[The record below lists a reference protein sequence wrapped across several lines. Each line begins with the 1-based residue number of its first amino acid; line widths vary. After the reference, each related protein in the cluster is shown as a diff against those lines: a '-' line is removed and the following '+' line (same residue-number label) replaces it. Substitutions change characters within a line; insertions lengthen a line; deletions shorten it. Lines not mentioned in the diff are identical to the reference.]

1 MKLDDLPEK
10 QALYLLL
17 CELNARQNTDRL
29 RSYEPY
35 PKQLDFHAAG
45 LEHRE
50 RLLRAGNQNGKT
62 YCAGM
67 EMAYHL
73 TGMYPDWWP
82 GRRWDRPIIAWAG
95 SDTGETTRDNPQ
107 RQLIGLVGEFGT
119 GSIPKR
125 LIGTNKSAMGVAD
138 LIDYAK
144 IKHTSGGW
152 STLRFK
158 HYSQGRQKWQGP
170 PVDAVWFD
178 EEPPAD
184 IYDEGLARTIATG
197 GLVYLSFTPLLGM
210 SEVVRR
216 YLMEGAATRH
226 DTNMTIEDA
235 EHIPAEERERII
247 AAFAPHE
254 REARAKG
261 VPTLGSGRIFPIA
274 ESELEWT
281 AVQLPPHVVYLGGID
296 FGWDHPTAAVKC
308 AWDRDSDVFYVCTAY
323 KRSEQTPL
331 IHAGALRPW
340 GDWLPW
346 AWPHDGLQHDKGSG
360 KKLADQYS
368 DHGLEMM
375 NSKATFPDGSNG
387 VEAGIFE
394 LLDAMKTGRF
404 KVAKHL
410 NDWWEEFRLYHRDNG
425 KVVKEFDDLMSATR
439 YAWMMRRHAV
449 PEGGEDYGDEYN
461 QQREGGWMA

>member
-1 MKLDDLPEK
+1 MKLQDLPDN
-10 QALYLLL
+10 QRLYLLL
-17 CELNARQNTDRL
+17 KELQSRQNTDRL
-29 RSYEPY
+29 RHYEPY
-35 PKQLDFHAAG
+35 PKQLEFHAAG
-45 LEHRE
+45 KEHRE
-50 RLLRAGNQNGKT
+50 RLLRAGNQQGKT
-62 YCAGM
+62 FSAGM

-82 GRRWDRPIIAWAG
+82 GRQWDRPIIAWAG
-95 SDTGETTRDNPQ
+95 SDTAETTRDNPQ

-119 GSIPKR
+119 GSVPKR
-125 LIGTNKSAMGVAD
+125 LIGTHKSAMGVAD
-138 LIDYAK
+138 LIDYVK
-144 IKHTSGGW
+144 VKHVSGGW

-158 HYSQGRQKWQGP
+158 SYIQGRQKWQGP
-170 PVDAVWFD
+170 PVDVVWLD
-178 EEPPAD
+178 EEPPAE
-184 IYDEGLARTIATG
+184 IYDEGMARTIATG
-197 GLVYLSFTPLLGM
+197 GMVYLSFTPLLGM

-216 YLMEGAATRH
+216 FLMDPNAQRH

-235 EHIPAEERERII
+235 AHIAPEERERII

-254 REARAKG
+254 REARARG
-261 VPTLGSGRIFPIA
+261 VPTLGSGRIFPLP

-281 AVQLPPHVVYLGGID
+281 AEQLPPHVVYLGGLD

-308 AWDRDSDVFYVCTAY
+308 AWDRDSDIFYVVTAY

-331 IHAGALRPW
+331 IHSGALKPW

-368 DHGLEMM
+368 NHGLEMM
-375 NSKATFPDGSNG
+375 TSKATFPDGSNG

-394 LLDAMKTGRF
+394 MLDAMKTGRF

-410 NDWWEEFRLYHRDNG
+410 HDWWEEFRLYHRENG

-449 PEGGEDYGDEYN
+449 VEGGDDYNENYY